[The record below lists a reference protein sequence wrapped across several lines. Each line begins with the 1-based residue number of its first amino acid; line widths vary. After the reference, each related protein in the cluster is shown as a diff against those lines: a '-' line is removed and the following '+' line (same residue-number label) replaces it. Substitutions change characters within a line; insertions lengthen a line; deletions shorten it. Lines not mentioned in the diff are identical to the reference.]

1 MFLGCVSSGPNLGPW
16 TLLFLFPKVVL
27 RWAAKRGGAKRTKA
41 RATKLGAVLRAR
53 LDRWEGG
60 EYRALWEEALAD
72 ARNRREDPSS
82 TSSRAN
88 NVRRAIRCTEDGRY
102 AKAVAALL
110 SLGTSSPTDKAIAD
124 MMEKHPAALAPLLPK
139 GPPPPPVGFRQR

>member
-1 MFLGCVSSGPNLGPW
+1 M
-16 TLLFLFPKVVL
+16 L

-88 NVRRAIRCTEDGRY
+88 NVRRAIRCVEDGRY
-102 AKAVAALL
+102 AKAVVALL

-124 MMEKHPAALAPLLPK
+124 MMEKHPAAPAPLLP
-139 GPPPPPVGFRQR
+139 